1 MYILFWIIIIGIL
14 ILLWF
19 LLAFAFRPIGKLFY
33 KLYKDVKEE
42 INKQN

>member
-1 MYILFWIIIIGIL
+1 MYVLFWSIIIGIL

-42 INKQN
+42 INK